1 VSVRVQLRNY
11 ARDLLING
19 MIGSALLP
27 KSLRWR
33 ALRLTGMP
41 VQRSKIPPGVF
52 FGSPRVRI
60 GLGTQIG
67 YDCFFDALD
76 WITIGDRCDLAMGV
90 LLATSTHHIGP
101 PRRRAGPSKRAPI
114 VIEDG
119 VWIGARAV
127 ILPGVRIGSGTIIA
141 AGSVVTSD
149 CAPDSVYAGTP
160 AQLKGPAREQPVSG

>member
-1 VSVRVQLRNY
+1 MSFRVQLRNY
-11 ARDLLING
+11 SRDLLINRV
-19 MIGSALLP
+19 IASALLP

-60 GLGTQIG
+60 GLGTQVG
-67 YDCFFDALD
+67 YGCFFDSLD
-76 WITIGDRCDLAMGV
+76 WISIGDRCDLAMGV
-90 LLATSTHHIGP
+90 VLATSSHHIGP
-101 PRRRAGPSKRAPI
+101 ARRRAGPSKRAPI
-114 VIEDG
+114 VIGDG

-127 ILPGVRIGSGTIIA
+127 ILPGVSVGAGTVIA

-149 CAPDSVYAGTP
+149 CEPDSVYAGVP
-160 AQLKGPAREQPVSG
+160 AKLKGPAREERVTG